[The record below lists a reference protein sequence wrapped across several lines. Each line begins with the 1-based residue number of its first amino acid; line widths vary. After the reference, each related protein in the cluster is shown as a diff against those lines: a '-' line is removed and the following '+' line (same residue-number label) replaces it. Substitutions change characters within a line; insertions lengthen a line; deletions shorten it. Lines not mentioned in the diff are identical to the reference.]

1 MITMTL
7 DQVAAAVGG
16 VVVDGDGSVT
26 SVTSVTIDSRTA
38 GPGSLFVALAG
49 EHVDGHAYA
58 ASAGAAG
65 VLAARPV
72 GVPAVVV
79 PDVTV
84 ALGRLAHAVLES
96 LPDVTVVGITGS
108 SGKTT
113 TKDLLAGLLEP
124 LGSTVAPVGSYN
136 NEIGHPLTVL
146 RADESTRF
154 LVLEYSARGPGHIAY
169 LCTIARPDIAVEL
182 NVGVAHLGEFG
193 SREAIAAAKAELVQA
208 LAADGVAVLNADDAR
223 VAAMAALVG
232 EARVVTYGTAAQ
244 VRAEGLHLEAGRAR
258 FTLVT
263 PAGEAVVRL
272 GLFGSHMASN
282 ALAAAAVALE
292 LGVPVGDIAE
302 RLSAA
307 VPRSRWRMEVAE
319 RADGVTNV
327 NDAYNANPDSVRAAL
342 ETLVSLAGGR
352 RSWAVLGEM
361 AELGAVSADA
371 HAQIGALARQ
381 LGVSRLVAVGK
392 AAAALHTGAVSVG
405 ADHQQSVVAPDLPA
419 ALALLRAEI
428 APGDV
433 VLVKGS
439 RSAGLDKLAADLLA
453 DVTAGAAR

>member
-1 MITMTL
+1 
-7 DQVAAAVGG
+7 
-16 VVVDGDGSVT
+16 
-26 SVTSVTIDSRTA
+26 
-38 GPGSLFVALAG
+38 
-49 EHVDGHAYA
+49 
-58 ASAGAAG
+58 
-65 VLAARPV
+65 
-72 GVPAVVV
+72 VPAVVV

-319 RADGVTNV
+319 RADGVTIV

>member
-154 LVLEYSARGPGHIAY
+154 LVLEYSARGSGHIAY

-193 SREAIAAAKAELVQA
+193 SREAIAATKAELVQA

-232 EARVVTYGTAAQ
+232 EARVVTYGTGAQ

-319 RADGVTNV
+319 RADGVTIV
-327 NDAYNANPDSVRAAL
+327 NDAYNANPESVRAAL